1 MKKKTDLRIIKTKN
15 SIYLALINLLKN
27 NTFEEIK
34 VSDICNEALI
44 NRSTFYS
51 HFEDKYELIS
61 SLIND
66 LKNDLEGELDKI
78 HEDLNTKEYYLEM
91 IRIFLNHIEGKED
104 IYRSIMINNKNSII
118 MDMIYDTIS
127 NDLNNKIKK
136 DNLDIPTDIV
146 SSFYIGAVVNVGME
160 WLKNGKNYSKE
171 DMLKYLDQL
180 VQ

>member
-1 MKKKTDLRIIKTKN
+1 MKKKVDLRIIKTKN
-15 SIYLALINLLKN
+15 NIYLSLINLLKN

-44 NRSTFYS
+44 NRSTFYA

-66 LKNDLEGELDKI
+66 LKKDLESELKTI
-78 HEDLNTKEYYLEM
+78 QKDLTTKEYYLEM

-136 DNLDIPTDIV
+136 DDIDIPVEVV
-146 SSFYIGAVVNVGME
+146 SSFYIGAVINVGIE
-160 WLKNGKNYSKE
+160 WLKNGKSYSKE
-171 DMLKYLDQL
+171 EMLEYINQL
-180 VQ
+180 IN